1 MPSSIFTAERP
12 SPFRYTCLDS
22 LAFAADEPVDGL
34 RLEAMEIGLH
44 RLLAKRMLLVNRWW
58 STRQNDGEAS
68 DSPSSWAT
76 PFWLC
81 VERWRLRKLSHH
93 SLIDTTFQ
101 VRVGGT
107 DSIAVQLVTSQAPF
121 AARVGTSN
129 QLTVTGAAGA
139 FARSEILSLPVRPRA
154 LTDFLEVY
162 IRGDVT
168 TRLMA
173 TGTYGGTNTGLVQRL
188 TPSTMFPAAGT
199 AWNVAGAVMSL
210 RHAVVFTNTTTGAL
224 VGGPFLVTNVWND
237 YVGQQVLSFAPQQ
250 DQMSMLQIQN
260 MGATWSLYEL
270 PTYRFAHFGATSQE
284 QLP

>member
-1 MPSSIFTAERP
+1 
-12 SPFRYTCLDS
+12 
-22 LAFAADEPVDGL
+22 
-34 RLEAMEIGLH
+34 
-44 RLLAKRMLLVNRWW
+44 
-58 STRQNDGEAS
+58 
-68 DSPSSWAT
+68 
-76 PFWLC
+76 
-81 VERWRLRKLSHH
+81 
-93 SLIDTTFQ
+93 
-101 VRVGGT
+101 
-107 DSIAVQLVTSQAPF
+107 
-121 AARVGTSN
+121 
-129 QLTVTGAAGA
+129 
-139 FARSEILSLPVRPRA
+139 
-154 LTDFLEVY
+154 
-162 IRGDVT
+162 
-168 TRLMA
+168 MA

-250 DQMSMLQIQN
+250 DQMAMMQIQN